1 MAKHATKEEVLSRLK
16 NIKGH
21 ITGIERMVQ
30 EEQTCNNILM
40 QLSAIRS
47 SIEKV
52 GIFILENNA
61 LECVSDNR
69 EQTLE
74 DKQKMENAIKQII
87 TFLK

>member
-1 MAKHATKEEVLSRLK
+1 MPEEATKKDVLGRLK

-21 ITGIERMVQ
+21 ITGIERMVE
-30 EEQTCNNILM
+30 EEQPCSNILI

-61 LECVSDNR
+61 LECVSGNS
-69 EQTLE
+69 EQAQE
-74 DKQKMENAIKQII
+74 DKQKMEQAIKQII